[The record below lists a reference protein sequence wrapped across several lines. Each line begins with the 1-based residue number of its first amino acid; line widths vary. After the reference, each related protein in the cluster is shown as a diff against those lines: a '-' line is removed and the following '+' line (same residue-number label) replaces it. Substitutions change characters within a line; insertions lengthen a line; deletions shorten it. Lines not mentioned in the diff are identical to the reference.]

1 MKSNSRPADAA
12 TSGGSDRRPP
22 RLRGSELRTTA
33 TQSAA
38 PLRERGVDG
47 LPARRVLE
55 DGKRWEGTVAG
66 LYADGSEFT
75 ACVAMALRRS
85 ETGMPIGFV
94 VSSSDAMEGV
104 ALTVELHR
112 TRAYTQSALE
122 CVPHA
127 LVIVSAVDEMRPAN
141 VEDEILSGY
150 SHEGTG
156 WSPVDV
162 LIADRYLDRH
172 PGLRI
177 GFFPESHPSQAG
189 RERSVPNR
197 TDDGAR
203 YVCKR
208 IGFERCCQLVRTM
221 GLIWLPI
228 DRPPLPHG

>member
-162 LIADRYLDRH
+162 LIADRYLDRL
-172 PGLRI
+172 GFASGSFLSRI
-177 GFFPESHPSQAG
+177 PARRDANVLSQTGPTTARAMCASG
-189 RERSVPNR
+189 S
-197 TDDGAR
+197 DLSGAANWYAR
-203 YVCKR
+203 
-208 IGFERCCQLVRTM
+208 
-221 GLIWLPI
+221 W
-228 DRPPLPHG
+228 D

>member
-127 LVIVSAVDEMRPAN
+127 LVIVNAVDEMRPAN
-141 VEDEILSGY
+141 VEDEILSGHSHEGAGWSPVAVEEILRGY

-208 IGFERCCQLVRTM
+208 IGF
-221 GLIWLPI
+221 
-228 DRPPLPHG
+228 